1 MRLILIGH
9 LALVWMV
16 RLRLREVRSVRSNCH
31 EAGGWEVALAGPNC
45 YCGTPVPTLTTHVLS
60 LDRTHISHTV
70 IIIMALSFL
79 TTDHLGLFLEEN
91 NETIHDF
98 YE

>member
-79 TTDHLGLFLEEN
+79 H
-91 NETIHDF
+91 H
-98 YE
+98 